1 MVLVK
6 VSTEIVEK
14 QFIGYSIQPFSKW
27 MLMPKL
33 TDSQGESLVDHL
45 VRVKLLEMFPGAHL
59 NPVTIS
65 Y

>member
-1 MVLVK
+1 MVLVQVK
-6 VSTEIVEK
+6 TEIVEK
-14 QFIGYSIQPFSKW
+14 QFIGYSIKPFTKW

-45 VRVKLLEMFPGAHL
+45 VQVKLREMFPEAHL